1 MEDKKN
7 SDYQDEIPDKNN
19 SKQTFE
25 INNRELE
32 SISNINNEINDNKG
46 LKIDLT
52 ENDIYKENNK
62 IADNKT
68 LEDNRKIEL
77 TSKSNINIDKSNI
90 EKTPKDKALVSTQT
104 NSDTVINKSEENSD
118 QGKNEV
124 IKEKTSKDNTLV
136 PTLTNSDTVIN
147 KSEENSDQGKN
158 EVIKEKTS
166 KDNTLVP
173 TLTNSDTVINKSEEN
188 SDQGKNQMNK
198 ENILKDNRKIEVTA
212 KSNTNIDKSIIEKTP
227 KDNALV
233 PTETNSNAATNKL
246 VENIDKANKEIS
258 KDKILE
264 ENKKVIV
271 TAKSNENIN
280 KNNPKELPTPL
291 SVKAKT
297 KPVKELPIEKK
308 PFLEFV
314 NEYLIPEIKNEFKL
328 KGKVVN
334 KINLQKTHRPIAE
347 DICWVIYCEI
357 NDTCNFWLSFEKD
370 DISSL
375 KSFSLCKNYEKPS
388 IIESFLIDE
397 KKITLKLIISRIL
410 QRLNG
415 QKLIGA
421 N

>member
-1 MEDKKN
+1 
-7 SDYQDEIPDKNN
+7 
-19 SKQTFE
+19 
-25 INNRELE
+25 
-32 SISNINNEINDNKG
+32 
-46 LKIDLT
+46 
-52 ENDIYKENNK
+52 
-62 IADNKT
+62 
-68 LEDNRKIEL
+68 
-77 TSKSNINIDKSNI
+77 
-90 EKTPKDKALVSTQT
+90 
-104 NSDTVINKSEENSD
+104 
-118 QGKNEV
+118 
-124 IKEKTSKDNTLV
+124 
-136 PTLTNSDTVIN
+136 TVIN

-357 NDTCNFWLSFEKD
+357 NDTCNF
-370 DISSL
+370 
-375 KSFSLCKNYEKPS
+375 
-388 IIESFLIDE
+388 
-397 KKITLKLIISRIL
+397 
-410 QRLNG
+410 
-415 QKLIGA
+415 
-421 N
+421 